1 MGIPKNLWEAGKQD
15 NSLQDKK
22 LIEALRE
29 RLNNKIQK
37 DPKLAKKAALILEQW
52 LNKKPKSKP

>member
-22 LIEALRE
+22 TIEALRE
-29 RLNNKIQK
+29 RLNNKIQN
-37 DPKLAKKAALILEQW
+37 DPKLARKAALILEHW
-52 LNKKPKSKP
+52 LNKKPKTKP

>member
-22 LIEALRE
+22 IIEALRE
-29 RLNNKIQK
+29 RLNNKIQN
-37 DPKLAKKAALILEQW
+37 DPKLARKAALILEQW
-52 LNKKPKSKP
+52 LNKKPKTKP

>member
-1 MGIPKNLWEAGKQD
+1 MGIPKNLWEAGKKD

-22 LIEALRE
+22 VVESLIE
-29 RLNNKIQK
+29 RLNRKIQD

-52 LNKKPKSKP
+52 LLKRSKP